1 MKTVAMTPELHD
13 YMMRHQPQLHPLLP
27 ELVAETKRRSDA
39 GMQISPNQGVFMHQ
53 LVKLIGAKRVL
64 EIGSF
69 TGYSAFCMAL
79 ALPDDGRLVSC
90 DIDPETAAVAKRYYE
105 RGGVLSKIDQRIAP
119 ALQTLDALQAEKQ
132 VFDLIFIDA
141 DKPNYLGYYEKSLP
155 LLRSN
160 GLMLVDNV
168 LWGGSIVDSSDSSP
182 STRALREFNEVIR
195 ADKRVMANIL
205 PIADGIYSI
214 RKI

>member
-1 MKTVAMTPELHD
+1 MKTINMTQEIHD
-13 YMMRHQPQLHPLLP
+13 YMMRHQPLLHPLLS

-39 GMQISPNQGVFMHQ
+39 GMQISPNQGVFMYQ
-53 LVKLIGAKRVL
+53 LVKLTLAKRIL

-90 DIDPETAAVAKRYYE
+90 DIDPETASIAKRYYE
-105 RGGVLSKIDQRIAP
+105 GGGILPKIDQRIAP
-119 ALQTLDALQAEKQ
+119 ALDTLDALKAEKQ

-141 DKPNYLGYYEKSLP
+141 DKPNYVAYYEKSLA
-155 LLRSN
+155 LLRPN
-160 GLMLVDNV
+160 GLLLADNV
-168 LWGGSIVDSSDSSP
+168 LWGGSIVDSSDQSP
-182 STRALREFNEVIR
+182 STRALREFNDVVR

-205 PIADGIYSI
+205 PIADGLYSV
-214 RKI
+214 RKL